1 MRIIQPPRPMSS
13 LEALFCDIDDFCI
26 EFEPKW
32 ETQLLAQG
40 QKTRRRARKLRLSE
54 MMTILVAFH
63 QNHYRNFKHY
73 YLNQVVVHWR
83 KAFPELPSYQRFVE
97 WMPSTLLPL
106 CVYLKQS
113 FGNCTGISFA
123 DSTSLKVCHNRRI
136 SQHRVFENLAARGK
150 TSVDWFFGFK
160 LHLVVNEYGELLNLQ
175 LTPGNIDD
183 RKPVPDLLKSIF
195 GKVFADRG
203 YVSQKLAT
211 QLLKELGLEF
221 FAKPR
226 RNMKNRLMRL
236 TDKLLARKRS
246 IIETIIDQLK
256 NISQIE
262 HSRHRSPVNF
272 MVNVLCGLIAYSH
285 QSKKPSLRLEWA
297 LPQSA

>member
-1 MRIIQPPRPMSS
+1 MFS
-13 LEALFCDIDDFCI
+13 LEALFCHVDDFCAQ
-26 EFEPKW
+26 FEPCW
-32 ETQLLAQG
+32 HSQLLAQEP
-40 QKTRRRARKLRLSE
+40 KTRRRAKRMRLSE
-54 MMTILVAFH
+54 MMTILIAFH

-73 YLNQVVVHWR
+73 YLNQVLRHWR
-83 KAFPELPSYQRFVE
+83 EAFPGLPTYQRFVE

-106 CVYLKQS
+106 CVYLKHCCGQCS
-113 FGNCTGISFA
+113 GISFV

-136 SQHRVFENLAARGK
+136 SQHRVFDTLAARGK

-160 LHLVVNEYGELLNLQ
+160 LHLVVNEHGELLNLQ
-175 LTPGNIDD
+175 LTPGNVDD
-183 RKPVPDLLKSIF
+183 RKPVPDLLQSVF

-211 QLLKELGLEF
+211 ELFKEFGIEF

-285 QSKKPSLRLEWA
+285 QPKKPSLRLEWA
-297 LPQSA
+297 LPHSA

>member
-1 MRIIQPPRPMSS
+1 M
-13 LEALFCDIDDFCI
+13 
-26 EFEPKW
+26 
-32 ETQLLAQG
+32 
-40 QKTRRRARKLRLSE
+40 
-54 MMTILVAFH
+54 
-63 QNHYRNFKHY
+63 
-73 YLNQVVVHWR
+73 
-83 KAFPELPSYQRFVE
+83 
-97 WMPSTLLPL
+97 
-106 CVYLKQS
+106 
-113 FGNCTGISFA
+113 
-123 DSTSLKVCHNRRI
+123 
-136 SQHRVFENLAARGK
+136 
-150 TSVDWFFGFK
+150 DWFFGFK
-160 LHLVVNEYGELLNLQ
+160 LHLVVNEHGELLNLQ

-211 QLLKELGLEF
+211 QLFKELGIEF

-272 MVNVLCGLIAYSH
+272 MVRNALPLSSLNSIQAGSAVNVLCGLIAYSH
-285 QSKKPSLRLEWA
+285 RPKKPSLRLEWA
-297 LPQSA
+297 LPSLGLTRTQVNYVHLS